1 MSGPDG
7 SRFEPEPEPAS
18 TGDDLLGTAA
28 EVAVQALEA
37 TAQAVE
43 AGVQETA
50 NLVGQGF
57 SQTAQAAASVENV
70 IEDEAKMLMQ
80 ASGLGGLS
88 NLKAKINLRNSGGYA
103 LLAQEDEDGTSAERT
118 DVNDQSDVPVLG
130 RYKTEKS
137 VVYPST
143 TDAAATLGF
152 SVAQVAKCCEN
163 ATFRAD
169 FRAKT
174 GYSFKTAEEP
184 RGKAERDPEW
194 RVGRRKALDE
204 LETVHEIDAFL
215 TLVLRSPQSGASS
228 PGLLKVRV
236 AATERPETTE
246 TRTLP
251 IEDTSAAIS
260 AIRPC
265 DVFVRL
271 YAIRAFALS
280 AKDAGNSS
288 DPYVQATIEDPDGDA
303 RVGVWPKGAVV
314 SGTDMGGKK
323 VEISPIPN
331 TLNPHFGQI
340 FQWQVQLPG
349 PPLKVVV
356 KDHDDISEGL
366 VDDKIG
372 ETTIDLENRFF
383 SHAWHSLGHQGGY
396 NMKFP
401 IEQRD
406 LLGESGVTQGV
417 LECWVEIFPQQ
428 DVQLYPVMD
437 ISAPQKQ
444 KFELRVVV
452 WDAIEMKP
460 MDTIG
465 DMNDLYV
472 TGTLMYRDKK
482 NKLKRKKQ
490 ATDIHWRSQHGKG
503 SFNYRLVY
511 KDLEL
516 PMTMP
521 GAEESEFPMFVVNAY
536 DQDVVGGSDLIGT
549 EQVPEIKDLF
559 KRAWR
564 KFEIQQ
570 ERDQALD
577 KMTVPQLRDEARE
590 LYDRM
595 LRKTAAQ
602 LATANSALIKDAER
616 MRSLIRQQEKQ
627 RRGKEKV
634 PTIVEIE

>member
-7 SRFEPEPEPAS
+7 YRFEPELEPAS

-28 EVAVQALEA
+28 EVAAQALEA
-37 TAQAVE
+37 TAQSVE
-43 AGVQETA
+43 AGVQKTV

-57 SQTAQAAASVENV
+57 SQTGV
-70 IEDEAKMLMQ
+70 
-80 ASGLGGLS
+80 S
-88 NLKAKINLRNSGGYA
+88 NLKATINSTNSGGYA

-163 ATFRAD
+163 ATSRAD

-396 NMKFP
+396 DMKFP

>member
-88 NLKAKINLRNSGGYA
+88 NLKATINSRNSGGYA

-137 VVYPST
+137 VVYPSI

-251 IEDTSAAIS
+251 VEDTSAAIS

-396 NMKFP
+396 DMKFP

-634 PTIVEIE
+634 PIL

>member
-1 MSGPDG
+1 MSGSDG

-57 SQTAQAAASVENV
+57 SQTGV
-70 IEDEAKMLMQ
+70 
-80 ASGLGGLS
+80 S
-88 NLKAKINLRNSGGYA
+88 NLKATINSRNSGGYA

-137 VVYPST
+137 VVYPSI

-251 IEDTSAAIS
+251 FEDTSAAIS

-396 NMKFP
+396 DMKFP

-634 PTIVEIE
+634 PTTVEIES

>member
-18 TGDDLLGTAA
+18 TGDDLLGTGA

-37 TAQAVE
+37 TAQSVE
-43 AGVQETA
+43 AGVQETV
-50 NLVGQGF
+50 NLVGLGF

-88 NLKAKINLRNSGGYA
+88 NLKAKINSRNSGGYA

-396 NMKFP
+396 DMKFP

-634 PTIVEIE
+634 PIL

>member
-7 SRFEPEPEPAS
+7 YRFEPELEPAS
-18 TGDDLLGTAA
+18 TGDDLLGTGA

-37 TAQAVE
+37 TAQSVE
-43 AGVQETA
+43 AGVQETV
-50 NLVGQGF
+50 NLVGLGF

-88 NLKAKINLRNSGGYA
+88 NLKAKINSRNSGGYA

-137 VVYPST
+137 VVYPSI

-251 IEDTSAAIS
+251 VEDTSAAIS

-396 NMKFP
+396 TMKFP

-634 PTIVEIE
+634 PIL

>member
-7 SRFEPEPEPAS
+7 YRFEPELEPAS
-18 TGDDLLGTAA
+18 TGDDLLGTGA

-37 TAQAVE
+37 TAQSVE
-43 AGVQETA
+43 AGVQETV
-50 NLVGQGF
+50 NLVGLGF

-88 NLKAKINLRNSGGYA
+88 NLKAKINSRNSGGYA

-163 ATFRAD
+163 ATSRAD

-396 NMKFP
+396 DMKFP

>member
-28 EVAVQALEA
+28 EVAAQALEA

-43 AGVQETA
+43 AGVQKTV

-57 SQTAQAAASVENV
+57 SQTGV
-70 IEDEAKMLMQ
+70 
-80 ASGLGGLS
+80 S
-88 NLKAKINLRNSGGYA
+88 NLKATINSRNSGGYA

-251 IEDTSAAIS
+251 VEDTSAAIS

-396 NMKFP
+396 DMKFP